1 MPASGSGTL
10 SGGCL
15 GGSTTHLFEGVI
27 HMSASTTD
35 RTTSAPR
42 AILGLGAV
50 CIAVLALVKFLSL
63 LMAAGFDPARAPWAF
78 LVLALPFVIGLLMLP
93 RRPRPAT
100 VLLGTCSAA
109 VAVWTVA
116 VVALNG
122 PQLQDWSD
130 YLVVY
135 LGGPIA
141 LATAV
146 AAWQTFRR
154 SH

>member
-1 MPASGSGTL
+1 M
-10 SGGCL
+10 
-15 GGSTTHLFEGVI
+15 I
-27 HMSASTTD
+27 HMSASTSD
-35 RTTSAPR
+35 RTSPAPYAVLR
-42 AILGLGAV
+42 VGAV
-50 CIAVLALVKFLSL
+50 CLAVLATLKFLSL
-63 LMAAGFDPARAPWAF
+63 LVAAGFDPAKAPWAF
-78 LVLALPFVIGLLMLP
+78 LVLALPFVIGLLMLA

-100 VLLGTCSAA
+100 VLLGACSAA

-116 VVALNG
+116 IVALNG
-122 PQLQDWSD
+122 PRLQDWAD

-154 SH
+154 SR